1 MISLAEI
8 YGEKI
13 FYRKKAYKNAKYIPF
28 IAGII
33 FDFVLA
39 YAIVEIF
46 EIKWN
51 YAFIKVYGLLLL
63 YALVKPIV
71 AWPIDK
77 LNDKLFLKPAIVPE
91 IEHYLR
97 VFNMRLND
105 DNSGA
110 YEDYL
115 LSAAFDESQASKMQV
130 LAAMTYAGVIN
141 IMDLNPSMDGIYYKA
156 WCETVSKYIKDN
168 REKALDKSGI
178 E

>member
-1 MISLAEI
+1 MTSLAAI
-8 YGEKI
+8 YGEKL
-13 FYRKKAYKNAKYIPF
+13 FYRKKAYKKAKYIPF
-28 IAGII
+28 IAAVI

-51 YAFIKVYGLLLL
+51 YAFLKVYGLLLL
-63 YALVKPIV
+63 YGLVKPMI

-77 LNDKLFLKPAIVPE
+77 LNDKLFLKPAIVSE
-91 IEHYLR
+91 IEHYLH
-97 VFNMRLND
+97 VFNMQLND

-115 LSAAFDESQASKMQV
+115 LSAAFDESQSSKVKV
-130 LAAMTYAGVIN
+130 LAAMTYAGVVN
-141 IMDLNPSMDGIYYKA
+141 IITLNPRMDGIYYNA

-168 REKALDKSGI
+168 PERVNRLGI

>member
-1 MISLAEI
+1 M
-8 YGEKI
+8 EKSFSIGKRHIRKRGI
-13 FYRKKAYKNAKYIPF
+13 FLL
-28 IAGII
+28 IASVI
-33 FDFVLA
+33 FDLVLA
-39 YAIVEIF
+39 YGIVEIF

-63 YALVKPIV
+63 YDLLRPMI

-77 LNDKLFLKPAIVPE
+77 LNYKLFLKSAIVSE

-97 VFNMRLND
+97 VFNIQLND
-105 DNSGA
+105 DNSCA

-115 LSAAFDESQASKMQV
+115 LSAAFDESQGTKMQV

-141 IMDLNPSMDGIYYKA
+141 LITLNPRMGGVYYNA
-156 WCETVSKYIKDN
+156 WCETISKYMKDN
-168 REKALDKSGI
+168 PEKVNRLGI